1 MKKKRVIA
9 LAMAV
14 ALTMVSMAG
23 CGGESSSDSGSS
35 NTESTADDSQKAD
48 DAQESA
54 EVTEETGTESTG
66 DKYGGTVTICY
77 PGQEAATCFLPFS
90 TSTGDRFAVAPA
102 LESLGRQ
109 DKDGNTYGWLA
120 KSISADKDTLT
131 ATIVLNEGIKFS
143 DGSDFN
149 AEAVIWNFDKMVEG
163 GKTSEL
169 GTPDSYEA
177 IDDYTIEL
185 KYSAWANNIE
195 TVLGEVFIYCPAA
208 FEEKGED
215 WAAINP
221 VGTGPF
227 ILKEYIQGDH
237 MTYVKNEN
245 YWRDGEPYL
254 DEIVINWLSDATA
267 QVSSFMNSEVNLL
280 VSGDQSVRDQ
290 IASVGEDTAQKSPD
304 LASIKY
310 VMFCSGDE
318 NSPFYDLKVRQ
329 AVMHAIDWEGVAL
342 SLSGPYGSAVTQF
355 GVPGAWNYDDSVPFY
370 EYDIEQGKAL
380 LAEAGYPNGFDTTI
394 TTQESTNNI
403 AVLLQAACAEIGI
416 NAEIKTLTDAD
427 FNAQK
432 AEGVYDYGMITGSG
446 ASKLDFTNNY
456 IRLYSSEGV
465 NYQKMMAHPE
475 DYETALFGARE
486 AETLDEKKE
495 LLKEA
500 SRLLVYDYALIIPMA
515 AIFPGA
521 YTHGEVMDS
530 GLSQTVGVQWSP
542 EAMYLVK

>member
-1 MKKKRVIA
+1 
-9 LAMAV
+9 
-14 ALTMVSMAG
+14 
-23 CGGESSSDSGSS
+23 
-35 NTESTADDSQKAD
+35 
-48 DAQESA
+48 
-54 EVTEETGTESTG
+54 
-66 DKYGGTVTICY
+66 
-77 PGQEAATCFLPFS
+77 
-90 TSTGDRFAVAPA
+90 
-102 LESLGRQ
+102 
-109 DKDGNTYGWLA
+109 
-120 KSISADKDTLT
+120 
-131 ATIVLNEGIKFS
+131 
-143 DGSDFN
+143 
-149 AEAVIWNFDKMVEG
+149 
-163 GKTSEL
+163 
-169 GTPDSYEA
+169 
-177 IDDYTIEL
+177 
-185 KYSAWANNIE
+185 
-195 TVLGEVFIYCPAA
+195 
-208 FEEKGED
+208 
-215 WAAINP
+215 
-221 VGTGPF
+221 
-227 ILKEYIQGDH
+227 
-237 MTYVKNEN
+237 
-245 YWRDGEPYL
+245 
-254 DEIVINWLSDATA
+254 
-267 QVSSFMNSEVNLL
+267 
-280 VSGDQSVRDQ
+280 
-290 IASVGEDTAQKSPD
+290 
-304 LASIKY
+304 
-310 VMFCSGDE
+310 MFCSGDE

-380 LAEAGYPNGFDTTI
+380 LAEVGYPNGFDTTI